1 MGLETAALVAVG
13 GLGVAQ
19 YQQQGAAGKYNQ
31 AIQNRNAEIA
41 TQEAAQIEKQLEFDI
56 SRFNEKFDQLQG
68 QTTTRI
74 AKTGADFSGTGLRVL
89 RANAE
94 QGEIE
99 KNIMEYNSK
108 VGQARKFEEAN
119 FYRIQGQVA
128 RQQAKSAQI
137 STLFS
142 TGTSLLSMSGGF
154 GKSSSMGGLDGASSY
169 SQYYSNPTGYSGS
182 F

>member
-19 YQQQGAAGKYNQ
+19 YQQQGAAGKFNQ
-31 AIQNRNAEIA
+31 AVQNRNAQLSE
-41 TQEAAQIEKQLEFDI
+41 QEAAQMEKQLEFDLA
-56 SRFNEKFDQLQG
+56 RFDQRFQQIQG
-68 QTTTRI
+68 QTKTRI
-74 AKTGADFSGTGLRVL
+74 LKTGADLSGTGLRVL

-94 QGEIE
+94 QGELE

-108 VGQARKFEEAN
+108 IGQAKKFEEAN

-128 RQQAKSAQI
+128 RQQAKSAQL

-142 TGTSLLSMSGGF
+142 TGTSLLSISGGF
-154 GKSSSMGGLDGASSY
+154 KPAGTFDGASSMA
-169 SQYYSNPTGYSGS
+169 QWQSNPTGYSGS

>member
-1 MGLETAALVAVG
+1 MAPAVPYLIVG
-13 GLGVAQ
+13 GLGAMQ

-41 TQEAAQIEKQLEFDI
+41 TQEAQQIEKQLEFDI

-74 AKTGADFSGTGLRVL
+74 TKTGADLSGSGLRVL

-94 QGEIE
+94 QAEVE
-99 KNIMEYNSK
+99 KNIMEYNAK
-108 VGQARKFEEAN
+108 IGQAKKFEEAN
-119 FYRIQGQVA
+119 FFRIQGQVA
-128 RQQAKSAQI
+128 RQQAKSAQL

-142 TGTSLLSMSGGF
+142 TGTSLLTMGGGF
-154 GKSSSMGGLDGASSY
+154 KGAKTFDGASSFGQY
-169 SQYYSNPTGYSGS
+169 SSNPTGYSGS

>member
-1 MGLETAALVAVG
+1 MAPAVPYLIVG
-13 GLGVAQ
+13 GLGAMQ

-74 AKTGADFSGTGLRVL
+74 AKTGADFSGTGLRIL
-89 RANAE
+89 RANAQQAE
-94 QGEIE
+94 VER
-99 KNIMEYNSK
+99 NIMEYNAK
-108 VGQARKFEEAN
+108 IGQARKFEEAN
-119 FYRIQGQVA
+119 FFRIQGQVA
-128 RQQAKSAQI
+128 RQTARTAQM
-137 STLFS
+137 STIMS
-142 TGTSLLSMSGGF
+142 TGTSLLGMSGYG
-154 GKSSSMGGLDGASSY
+154 GGTKSTNLTST
-169 SQYYSNPTGYSGS
+169 QGS

>member
-31 AIQNRNAEIA
+31 SIQNRNAQIA
-41 TQEAAQIEKQLEFDI
+41 EQEAAQIEKQLEFDI
-56 SRFNEKFDQLQG
+56 ARFDQKVLQLQG

-94 QGEIE
+94 EAE
-99 KNIMEYNSK
+99 KERNIMEYNAK
-108 VGQARKFEEAN
+108 IGQARKFEEAN
-119 FYRIQGQVA
+119 FSRIQGQVA
-128 RQQAKSAQI
+128 RQTARTAQI
-137 STLFS
+137 GTIVQ
-142 TGTSLLSMSGGF
+142 TGTSLLR
-154 GKSSSMGGLDGASSY
+154 MG
-169 SQYYSNPTGYSGS
+169 GYSGGS
-182 F
+182 KQQPVME